1 MYLIFTS
8 ISQRLDIVLQLLESQ
23 VVSKRPSFGLQKVA
37 FYNAKDG
44 LSQREKPSFARPPAV
59 GRCPVYSLRVT
70 LPLSSTV

>member
-44 LSQREKPSFARPPAV
+44 LSQREKPSFRKRQAMCHWAKSDFFLHTV
-59 GRCPVYSLRVT
+59 LYPVR
-70 LPLSSTV
+70 